1 MSSLEVSEL
10 KVVLINGGEDL
21 VELVL
26 VILGHI
32 LKVILEGAGVVGH
45 ALNFEL
51 NLGVSGDGLLVDDHF
66 LVDLVT
72 QVPQLLTKTVSFS
85 LGIFQSLLQLNA

>member
-10 KVVLINGGEDL
+10 KVVLIDCGEDL
-21 VELVL
+21 VKLVL

-32 LKVILEGAGVVGH
+32 LKVVLEGAGVVSH

-51 NLGVSGDGLLVDDHF
+51 NLSVSGDGLLVDDHF

-72 QVPQLLTKTVSFS
+72 QVPQLLTKSVSFS